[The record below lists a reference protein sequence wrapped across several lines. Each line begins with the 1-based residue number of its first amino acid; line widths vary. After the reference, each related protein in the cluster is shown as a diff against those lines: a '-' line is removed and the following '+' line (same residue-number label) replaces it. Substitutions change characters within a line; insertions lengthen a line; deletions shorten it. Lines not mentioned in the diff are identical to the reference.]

1 MFIKKTKQ
9 IMKEHIEKKNKK
21 TGFGFYAAIAA
32 AGIAVAVA
40 AAYFSYRT
48 VKDAFVESES
58 ESLKS
63 LAETGA
69 SSLKEEFEEKENL
82 ILSIYGDDFP
92 TAEDFEASLD
102 KLFCDKSFYTEN
114 DYEHLPYWNGEQ
126 CRRAMESPE
135 SVITGPTVYRY
146 GGYYVFYMTKAI
158 SIAGEKAGVLQFEWN
173 LNSIFNQSE
182 TLSGLEINNN
192 GYCFVKNRAGMTVMS
207 EKDADSSFFE
217 TSKFDVPVRKG
228 EAEVSSYCSYTVE
241 NGVPV
246 RKNELAAV
254 ASVEIGDELFSVYV
268 VEDYGLLVKPI
279 ERLSFYLSMLGAVIF
294 IWILVSLWFY
304 MKSVKRESELR
315 LSLKYEEELSKAG
328 ERLAKQDEV
337 LRVYNR
343 DKELTS
349 LWGALA
355 HEFNNQMTPILIYA
369 ELFKNNKTVSE
380 IMPEETK
387 ELYLAAEHCS
397 TLSGQMLEFSRA
409 GRAERKLVKF
419 NASEEVRLSLRMVE
433 KLVPS
438 NIEFKYFVSKRDF
451 YVLGRVGML
460 SQIILNL
467 SNNAISA
474 MKDKDKGVLE
484 ITFGRSKDRDNFV
497 TLIVEDNGI
506 GIDRD
511 IQRHIFEPFFTTK
524 PPKEGSG
531 IGLTVVARLLQENG
545 GYIEAFSE
553 PGKGSRFT
561 AGLPYIY

>member
-1 MFIKKTKQ
+1 MKKTGD
-9 IMKEHIEKKNKK
+9 KKNNK
-21 TGFGFYAAIAA
+21 TGFGFYAAIAV

-40 AAYFSYRT
+40 AAYFSYHT
-48 VKDAFVESES
+48 VKDALVESES

-82 ILSIYGDDFP
+82 ILSIYGDDFSSK
-92 TAEDFEASLD
+92 EDFEASLD
-102 KLFCDKSFYTEN
+102 KIFCDKVFYTRN

-126 CRRAMESPE
+126 CRRAVKEPQ
-135 SVITGPTVYRY
+135 SVISGPTVYRY

-158 SIAGEKAGVLQFEWN
+158 SIGGETAGVLQFEWN
-173 LNSIFNQSE
+173 LNKIFNQSE
-182 TLSGLEINNN
+182 TLSGLKINND
-192 GYCFVKNRAGMTVMS
+192 GYCYVKNSAGMKVMS
-207 EKDADSSFFE
+207 EDGADSEFPE
-217 TSKFDVPVRKG
+217 ISKSEASSHQG
-228 EAEVSSYCSYTVE
+228 EAEVTSYWSYTVE

-246 RKNELAAV
+246 RKNELVAV
-254 ASVEIGDELFSVYV
+254 ASVEIGDEVFSVYV

-294 IWILVSLWFY
+294 VWIMVSLGFY

-315 LSLKYEEELSKAG
+315 VSLKYEEELGKAG

-369 ELFKNNKTVSE
+369 ELFKNNKAVSE
-380 IMPEETK
+380 LMPEETE

-397 TLSGQMLEFSRA
+397 TLSRQMLEFSRA
-409 GRAERKLVKF
+409 GRAERKRVKF

-451 YVLGRVGML
+451 YVLGQVGML

-467 SNNAISA
+467 SNNAIRA
-474 MKDKDKGVLE
+474 MKDKDEGLLE
-484 ITFGRSKDRDNFV
+484 ITFGRSKDRDDFV
-497 TLIVEDNGI
+497 TLIVEDNGT
-506 GIDRD
+506 GIDYE

-531 IGLTVVARLLQENG
+531 IGLTVVARILQENG
-545 GYIEAFSE
+545 GYIDAFSE

-561 AGLPYIY
+561 AGLPCY

>member
-1 MFIKKTKQ
+1 MKKTGD
-9 IMKEHIEKKNKK
+9 KKNNK
-21 TGFGFYAAIAA
+21 TGFGFYAAIAV

-40 AAYFSYRT
+40 AAYFSYHT
-48 VKDAFVESES
+48 VKDALVESES

-82 ILSIYGDDFP
+82 ILSIYGDDFSSK
-92 TAEDFEASLD
+92 EDFEASLD
-102 KLFCDKSFYTEN
+102 KIFCDKVFYTRN

-126 CRRAMESPE
+126 CRRAVKEPQ
-135 SVITGPTVYRY
+135 SVISGPTVYRY

-158 SIAGEKAGVLQFEWN
+158 SIGGETAGVLQFEWN
-173 LNSIFNQSE
+173 LNKIFNQSE
-182 TLSGLEINNN
+182 TLSGLKINND
-192 GYCFVKNRAGMTVMS
+192 GYCYVKNSAGMTVMS
-207 EKDADSSFFE
+207 ENGADREFPDI
-217 TSKFDVPVRKG
+217 SKPEAQSQPG
-228 EAEVSSYCSYTVE
+228 EAEVTSYWSYTVE

-254 ASVEIGDELFSVYV
+254 ASVEIGDEIFSVYV

-279 ERLSFYLSMLGAVIF
+279 DRLSFYLSMLGAVIF
-294 IWILVSLWFY
+294 VWIMVSLGFY

-315 LSLKYEEELSKAG
+315 VSLKYEEELSKAG

-369 ELFKNNKTVSE
+369 ELFKNNKAVSE
-380 IMPEETK
+380 LMPEETE

-397 TLSGQMLEFSRA
+397 TLSRQMLEFSRA
-409 GRAERKLVKF
+409 GRAERKKVKF
-419 NASEEVRLSLRMVE
+419 NASEEVRLSLKMVE

-451 YVLGRVGML
+451 YVLGQVGML
-460 SQIILNL
+460 SQIIINL
-467 SNNAISA
+467 SNNAIRA
-474 MKDKDKGVLE
+474 MKDKDEGLLE
-484 ITFGRSKDRDNFV
+484 ITFGRSKDRDDFV
-497 TLIVEDNGI
+497 TLIVEDNGT
-506 GIDRD
+506 GIDYE

-545 GYIEAFSE
+545 GYIDAFSE

-561 AGLPYIY
+561 AGLPCY

>member
-1 MFIKKTKQ
+1 M
-9 IMKEHIEKKNKK
+9 KKNGDKKNNK
-21 TGFGFYAAIAA
+21 TGFGLYAATAV

-40 AAYFSYRT
+40 AAYFSYHT
-48 VKDAFVESES
+48 VKDALVESES

-82 ILSIYGDDFP
+82 ILSIYGDDFSSE
-92 TAEDFEASLD
+92 EDFEAALD
-102 KLFCDKSFYTEN
+102 KIFCDKAFYTRN

-126 CRRAMESPE
+126 CRRAVQEPQ
-135 SVITGPTVYRY
+135 SVISGPTVYRY

-158 SIAGEKAGVLQFEWN
+158 SIAGEIAGVLQFEWN
-173 LNSIFNQSE
+173 LNSVFNQSE
-182 TLSGLEINNN
+182 TLSGLEINND
-192 GYCFVKNRAGMTVMS
+192 GYCYVKNSAGMTVMS
-207 EKDADSSFFE
+207 EDGADREFPDI
-217 TSKFDVPVRKG
+217 SKPEAQSQPG
-228 EAEVSSYCSYTVE
+228 EAEVTSYWSYTVE

-254 ASVEIGDELFSVYV
+254 ASVEIGDEIFSVYV

-279 ERLSFYLSMLGAVIF
+279 ERLSFCLSMLGAVIF
-294 IWILVSLWFY
+294 VWILVSLRFY

-315 LSLKYEEELSKAG
+315 VSLKYEEELSKAG

-369 ELFKNNKTVSE
+369 ELFKNNKAVSE
-380 IMPEETK
+380 LMPEETE

-397 TLSGQMLEFSRA
+397 TLSRQMLEFSRA
-409 GRAERKLVKF
+409 GRAERKKVKF
-419 NASEEVRLSLRMVE
+419 NASEEVRLSLKMVE

-451 YVLGRVGML
+451 YVLGQVGML
-460 SQIILNL
+460 SQIIINL
-467 SNNAISA
+467 SNNAIRA
-474 MKDKDKGVLE
+474 MKDKDEGLLE
-484 ITFGRSKDRDNFV
+484 ITFGRSKDRDDFV
-497 TLIVEDNGI
+497 TLIVEDNGT
-506 GIDRD
+506 GIDYE

-545 GYIEAFSE
+545 GYIDAFSE

-561 AGLPYIY
+561 AGLPCY

>member
-1 MFIKKTKQ
+1 M
-9 IMKEHIEKKNKK
+9 
-21 TGFGFYAAIAA
+21 
-32 AGIAVAVA
+32 
-40 AAYFSYRT
+40 
-48 VKDAFVESES
+48 
-58 ESLKS
+58 
-63 LAETGA
+63 
-69 SSLKEEFEEKENL
+69 
-82 ILSIYGDDFP
+82 
-92 TAEDFEASLD
+92 
-102 KLFCDKSFYTEN
+102 FYTRN

-126 CRRAMESPE
+126 CRRAVKEPQ
-135 SVITGPTVYRY
+135 SVISGPTVYRY

-158 SIAGEKAGVLQFEWN
+158 SIGGETAGVLQFEWN
-173 LNSIFNQSE
+173 LNKIFNQSE
-182 TLSGLEINNN
+182 TLSGLKINND
-192 GYCFVKNRAGMTVMS
+192 GYCYVKNSAGMKVMS
-207 EKDADSSFFE
+207 EDGADSEFPE
-217 TSKFDVPVRKG
+217 ISKSEASSHQG
-228 EAEVSSYCSYTVE
+228 EAEVTSYWSYTVE

-246 RKNELAAV
+246 RKNELVAV
-254 ASVEIGDELFSVYV
+254 ASVEIGDEVFSVYV

-294 IWILVSLWFY
+294 VWIMVSLGFY

-315 LSLKYEEELSKAG
+315 VSLKYEEELGKAG

-369 ELFKNNKTVSE
+369 ELFKNNKAVSE
-380 IMPEETK
+380 LMPEETE

-397 TLSGQMLEFSRA
+397 TLSRQMLEFSRA
-409 GRAERKLVKF
+409 GRAERKRVKF

-451 YVLGRVGML
+451 YVLGQVGML

-467 SNNAISA
+467 SNNAIRA
-474 MKDKDKGVLE
+474 MKDKDEGLLE
-484 ITFGRSKDRDNFV
+484 ITFGRSKDRDDFV
-497 TLIVEDNGI
+497 TLIVEDNGT
-506 GIDRD
+506 GIDYE

-531 IGLTVVARLLQENG
+531 IGLTVVARILQENG
-545 GYIEAFSE
+545 GYIDAFSE

-561 AGLPYIY
+561 AGLPCY